1 MKYHGSSISD
11 ILDDQGWIRCLKRED
26 VASVDL
32 VWEFYVTLLEVT
44 DIDAQV
50 WSITIRGV
58 TFLLSANILSAF
70 LGLQRPIGAYPAVE
84 MENKPDAE
92 DIFLTF
98 MGWDMVV
105 VGPFVTKVRN
115 MFGVDWVQN
124 DDVKLVI
131 LGLKWVCGRWIV
143 EGSVLQQSKSGCLL
157 WLSKGI
163 LGNSNRSDVP
173 QGVQP

>member
-105 VGPFVTKVRN
+105 VGPFVTKLC
-115 MFGVDWVQN
+115 VDLETHLTSMESQMVELQPF
-124 DDVKLVI
+124 LTTT
-131 LGLKWVCGRWIV
+131 LGTLRVMSRRLGAIEDQIGKMSEFPRD
-143 EGSVLQQSKSGCLL
+143 GSTKPGPEH
-157 WLSKGI
+157 
-163 LGNSNRSDVP
+163 D
-173 QGVQP
+173 